1 MMENEIMIQSMANP
15 LRVEKSLRKDLLV
28 LKSKRY
34 YLKKAAISYFA
45 KLLDILSTV
54 DWEYYCRVK

>member
-1 MMENEIMIQSMANP
+1 MANP
-15 LRVEKSLRKDLLV
+15 LRIEKSQRKDLLV
-28 LKSKRY
+28 VKSRRY
-34 YLKKAAISYFA
+34 YLKKAAISYFT

>member
-1 MMENEIMIQSMANP
+1 MMENEIMIQSIANP

-28 LKSKRY
+28 VKSKRY
-34 YLKKAAISYFA
+34 YLKKAAISYFT